1 VVEHLTSLADKSLVV
16 NDPDYFVPEFRLL
29 ETVRADATEKF
40 LATGEL
46 DELMQRLA
54 RPRGGAP
61 AASTLLRA
69 ARRFQPGTIPLLIA
83 AN

>member
-1 VVEHLTSLADKSLVV
+1 VVEHLTSLADKFLVV

-54 RPRGGAP
+54 RAP
-61 AASTLLRA
+61 ELRK
-69 ARRFQPGTIPLLIA
+69 RTRC
-83 AN
+83 